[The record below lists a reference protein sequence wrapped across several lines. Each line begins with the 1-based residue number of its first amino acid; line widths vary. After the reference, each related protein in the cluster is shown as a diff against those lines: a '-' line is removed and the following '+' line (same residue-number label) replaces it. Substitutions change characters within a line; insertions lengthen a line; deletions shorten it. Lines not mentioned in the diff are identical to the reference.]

1 MVNRQTLVTQAE
13 ASLELQRR
21 YREEKLFFYKPCG
34 PKHEAFHRS
43 VKPIRAI
50 FGGNRSGKSV
60 CGLIELLFHAC
71 FKVHPFTKIPNP
83 KGGHYRI
90 FTTKFQ
96 IAEELIVPML
106 KEWIPT
112 AWYRGGSWDE
122 AFDPRYHILH
132 GKDGSM
138 IDILTYDQDASV
150 AESVTIHGAWLDEEA
165 PEKIYSGT
173 VSRIMST
180 RGFIVLTVTPLYGM
194 SWALR
199 IWREAGSPTVDVFRL
214 GIKDNPHL
222 PQDYIDTLIGQWP
235 EAERA
240 AREKGDFLEF
250 SGLVYKELDDHIH
263 FLNDWKV
270 PDNYCPVV
278 CSVDPHPRK
287 PTVVT
292 WAMVTPGESLVFFDE
307 LEIAGNAKEIIKA
320 IKEREASHRYPTQ
333 MRLIDPAA
341 NKQVSGI
348 GSSLTTLGEFENAGM
363 GFTLADNSEAGY
375 NVVHEYLAYDKTR
388 PIGNFNHPRMFFT
401 DRVPKTWQGMKE
413 LLWDE
418 YRFGNDLRDPKER
431 VKDYKKDFPDCVR
444 YTAAQKPSVGTGDII
459 PVELRAQVYGN

>member
-1 MVNRQTLVTQAE
+1 MPSRQELVAQAE

-21 YREEKLFFYKPCG
+21 HLTEKIRFYVPCSD
-34 PKHEAFHRS
+34 KHKAFHLS
-43 VKPIRAI
+43 TKPIRAI

-60 CGLIELLFHAC
+60 AGLVELLFHAC
-71 FKVHPFTKIPNP
+71 FKKHPYTGIENP
-83 KGGHYRI
+83 RSGHYRI

-96 IAEELIVPML
+96 IAEELIIPMMQ
-106 KEWIPT
+106 EWIPLS
-112 AWYRGGSWDE
+112 WYRGGSWSN
-122 AFDPRYHILH
+122 AYDPRYHLLH
-132 GKDGSM
+132 GKDGSL

-150 AESVTIHGAWLDEEA
+150 AESVNLHGAWMDEEA

-173 VSRIMST
+173 VARIMST
-180 RGFIVLTVTPLYGM
+180 KGFIVLTVTPLYSM

-199 IWREAGSPTVDVFRL
+199 IWRAAGTPTVDVFRL
-214 GIKDNPHL
+214 GIVDNPHL
-222 PQDYIDTLIGQWP
+222 PQEYIKDLVAQWP
-235 EAERA
+235 ENERA
-240 AREKGDFLEF
+240 ARENGDFLEF

-263 FLNDWKV
+263 LLNDWKA
-270 PDNYCPVV
+270 PTTYCPVV

-307 LEIAGNAKEIIKA
+307 LEIAGSARDIVRA
-320 IKEREASHRYPTQ
+320 IKEKESRHVYPTQ

-348 GSSLTTLGEFENAGM
+348 GSALTTLGEFENAGM

-375 NVVHEYLAYDKTR
+375 NVVHEYLAYDKSR
-388 PIGNFNHPRMFFT
+388 SIDNFNHPRLFFT

-418 YRFGNDLRDPKER
+418 FRFKDMHDPKER

-444 YTAAQKPSVGTGDII
+444 YTVAQKPTVDSSEMES
-459 PVELRAQVYGN
+459 VELRAQIYGN